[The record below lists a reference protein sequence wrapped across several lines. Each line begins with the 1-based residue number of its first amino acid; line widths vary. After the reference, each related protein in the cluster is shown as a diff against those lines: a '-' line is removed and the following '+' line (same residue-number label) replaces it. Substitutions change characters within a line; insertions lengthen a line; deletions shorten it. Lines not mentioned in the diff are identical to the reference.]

1 MPIISVTPGQVGLVG
16 VLPSIAYINTS
27 DTLATVTTTGYL
39 NKEVANGLQFS
50 LPCLAAVSTQSS
62 PTAAPVVSWFQVAHV
77 APNWSLVAPSSDSLL
92 LPSGDIFVGNS
103 LGIAAAVA
111 MSGDATISNTGALT
125 IAAGAITNAKV
136 SASAAIAFSKLAT
149 LASGNILVGNVSGV
163 ATSVAMS
170 GAATISNA
178 GVVALAANSVDYTN
192 LATDVAQVSVTTLTS
207 AQLNALYTTS
217 QLLVAPAGAATL
229 LVFDKMV
236 IDYHWATADT
246 AAGGAIAAQYGS
258 AANGAG
264 ILTSVTIAGATL
276 NALGAASILTAGS
289 AAIAAV
295 DTSLYN
301 TGIYLGCQSGVFTG
315 GGGGATVYCYYKV
328 LTPA

>member
-1 MPIISVTPGQVGLVG
+1 MPIISVTPGQTGLVG

-27 DTLATVTTTGYL
+27 DTLASVTTTGYL

-50 LPCLAAVSTQSS
+50 LPCIAAVSTQSS

-92 LPSGDIFVGNS
+92 LPNGDIFVGNS

-111 MSGDATISNTGALT
+111 MSGDATLSNTGALT
-125 IAAGAITNAKV
+125 ISAGAITNAKV

-178 GVVALAANSVDYTN
+178 GVVALAAGSVALAN
-192 LATDVAQVSVTTLTS
+192 LSAGITPSAIVKYSGTSAYAGGSASTTITVTGMLGTDLPFVQIQGSTTAVSVQKVTPSSNTITILMD
-207 AQLNALYTTS
+207 ND
-217 QLLVAPAGAATL
+217 PGAAT
-229 LVFDKMV
+229 VFSYQV
-236 IDYHWATADT
+236 
-246 AAGGAIAAQYGS
+246 
-258 AANGAG
+258 
-264 ILTSVTIAGATL
+264 LR
-276 NALGAASILTAGS
+276 AAS
-289 AAIAAV
+289 
-295 DTSLYN
+295 
-301 TGIYLGCQSGVFTG
+301 
-315 GGGGATVYCYYKV
+315 
-328 LTPA
+328 